1 VYHATFSAVI
11 AGHSANPV
19 SRRLHFPPPKFSLP
33 PFPPLKRSL
42 QFPSETPSRDVS
54 LSFGPQRAAQTAM
67 KKLRILVSL
76 TTDDNDYQ
84 IEQAKSAELMAR
96 NLGAQIEI
104 LYADNDAITQ
114 STQILKAI
122 QSADDNRPDAVVF
135 EPVGGTALP
144 QVARA
149 AASAGIGWAVLN
161 RDANYIPEL
170 RKVSSAP
177 FFGVTSDHLE
187 IGRIQ
192 GRQFAALLPHGASIL
207 YIQGPAENP
216 AAKERTVGMQET
228 KPANIHVT
236 VLRAQ
241 WTEESSQRSVRSW
254 LKLST
259 SQKAAIDLV
268 GAQDDSMAIGAR
280 KAFEELPNESD
291 RERWLKLPFTGC
303 DGLPKTGE
311 AWVRSGLL
319 AATVFVPPNA
329 GQAIEMIFDAI
340 NRGKKAPERA
350 LTVPVSIPPLQ
361 DLKRR

>member
-1 VYHATFSAVI
+1 M
-11 AGHSANPV
+11 
-19 SRRLHFPPPKFSLP
+19 
-33 PFPPLKRSL
+33 
-42 QFPSETPSRDVS
+42 D
-54 LSFGPQRAAQTAM
+54 
-67 KKLRILVSL
+67 KLRILVSL

-84 IEQAKSAELMAR
+84 IEQAQSAEQMAR
-96 NLGAQIEI
+96 KLGVEIQIV
-104 LYADNDAITQ
+104 YADNDAITQ

-122 QSADDNRPDAVVF
+122 QSDRNQRPNAVVF

-170 RKVSSAP
+170 RKSSSAP
-177 FFGVTSDHLE
+177 FFGVSSDHLE

-192 GRQFAALLPHGASIL
+192 GRQFAALLPHGGAIL
-207 YIQGPAENP
+207 YIQGPAENS
-216 AAKERTVGMQET
+216 AAKERAVGMQET
-228 KPANIHVT
+228 KPSNIHVT

-241 WTEESSQRSVRSW
+241 WTEESAQRAVRSW

-259 SQKAAIDLV
+259 SQRAAIDLIA
-268 GAQDDSMAIGAR
+268 AQDDSMAIGAR
-280 KAFEELPNESD
+280 KAFEELTNESD

-319 AATVFVPPNA
+319 AATVFVPPNT
-329 GQAIEMIFDAI
+329 GMAIEMLLDAVQK
-340 NRGKKAPERA
+340 GKKPPDRA
-350 LTVPVSIPPLQ
+350 LTVPVSIPPLDQ
-361 DLKRR
+361 LKVR